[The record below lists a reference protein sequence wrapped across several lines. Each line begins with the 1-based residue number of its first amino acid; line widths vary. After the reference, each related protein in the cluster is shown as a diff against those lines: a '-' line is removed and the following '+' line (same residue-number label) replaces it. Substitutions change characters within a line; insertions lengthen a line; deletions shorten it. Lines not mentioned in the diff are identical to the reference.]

1 MKCPRCHGT
10 GKITEWVATDTVS
23 EYEFPCR
30 KCNGTGEIEVTNDEW
45 FDTLSTEE
53 KAKFLDSNGM
63 RYCVCGCKECIISEQ
78 CKSGGIRKTHE
89 EMWVEWLKAEHKE

>member
-30 KCNGTGEIEVTNDEW
+30 KCNGTGEIEITNEEYIRSCSFDELAECL
-45 FDTLSTEE
+45 TEVILSDRRFRMT
-53 KAKFLDSNGM
+53 M
-63 RYCVCGCKECIISEQ
+63 V
-78 CKSGGIRKTHE
+78 GGIE
-89 EMWVEWLKAEHKE
+89 ETKAWLKEKHE

>member
-30 KCNGTGEIEVTNDEW
+30 KCNGTGEIEVTNEEYIRSCSFDELAECL
-45 FDTLSTEE
+45 TEVILSDRRFRMT
-53 KAKFLDSNGM
+53 M
-63 RYCVCGCKECIISEQ
+63 V
-78 CKSGGIRKTHE
+78 GGIE
-89 EMWVEWLKAEHKE
+89 ETKAWLKEKHE